1 MKLSSFVRCL
11 VLCAALVAS
20 PAAGQ
25 VPAGGSVSGTV
36 VDADGAQPLAD
47 AGVALEPRGGGAPPR
62 TTRTDAAGRYRFTGV
77 EDGDY
82 RVRVH
87 RLGYRAASVEVVLRG
102 GAAPQLSVG
111 LLVQPVA
118 LEPIRALGG
127 ARAAAANPFGRRGAD
142 EDASGDARVEVERAR
157 QRAHLAPDVRAVTG
171 ADVEEGVTL
180 AEADLLRAIQRLPG
194 VAARDDY
201 SAEVWTRGAPWDH
214 TRVYWDGMPLY
225 NPVHSLGIFSGVN
238 TDAVGSVLFH
248 PGVQPVYS
256 AGGAAAT
263 LELGSR
269 RGRARPTASA
279 EASLVSARVAA
290 DGAAGRVAWMAAAR
304 AGFGGWLLPRIEE
317 RTRPQDVWATDRFAD
332 LATRVDVRLGGGA
345 TLEASALAQRDLVDT
360 GPDTD
365 WAGGEPPRWGS
376 GAARVTLR
384 ARPGGFPAELTA
396 GGSRFDAEVRRT
408 PRDTIPAGSLFS
420 WPTLFSAR
428 SQVRYAVLEGRVG
441 ARAGAAP
448 WRAGASLV
456 RQGVHYDGPPLL
468 PRDLHLPPAAER
480 RDDGLAYGSVWG
492 EGRWTPLPRLAL
504 EGALRVDAGSRVPR
518 GEALRWAPRAAA
530 RFQAT
535 PRATLSA
542 AAGRS
547 WQYLQAGPELG
558 AQAFTQHSWLLA
570 GRGVPALRSDVV
582 TLGGEA
588 WLGTAWLAA
597 ATLYERRS
605 AGAAV
610 MDPRPGP
617 VLGRPD
623 FVEGTM
629 EAEGVELSVRRLAGR
644 WTGSASYSWG
654 SSTTRAE
661 GVEYA
666 SGADQRHSVDVAAR
680 ASLGRGF
687 HLGGALTASTGG
699 ASNRFF
705 AGIATCSVVV
715 AGCQWAEL
723 PRAGEP
729 GSVRAAPYASLDLAA
744 DWTRAFGPLRVTAFA
759 QLRNALDRDNPA
771 RYNHSVSYAGCGF
784 GRPVEGEPGCTD
796 DVWSSGLP
804 RIPVAGVRVSL

>member
-1 MKLSSFVRCL
+1 VKIFSLVRCL
-11 VLCAALVAS
+11 AFCAALVPS
-20 PAAGQ
+20 LAAGQ
-25 VPAGGSVSGTV
+25 AGGSVSGTV
-36 VDADGAQPLAD
+36 VDAEGAQPLAD
-47 AGVALEPRGGGAPPR
+47 AGVALEPRAGGATAR

-87 RLGYRAASVEVVLRG
+87 RLGYRAAAVEVVLRG

-118 LEPIRALGG
+118 LEPIRATGV
-127 ARAAAANPFGRRGAD
+127 ARGAAANPFGQRGAD
-142 EDASGDARVEVERAR
+142 EDASGEARLATERAR

-171 ADVEEGVTL
+171 ADVEEGVTF
-180 AEADLLRAIQRLPG
+180 AEADLLRALQRLPG

-248 PGVQPVYS
+248 PGVQPAAS

-269 RGRARPTASA
+269 RGRGRPAASA
-279 EASLVSARVAA
+279 EASLVSARVAI
-290 DGAAGRVAWMAAAR
+290 DGAAGRVAWMAAGR
-304 AGFGGWLLPRIEE
+304 TGFGGWLLPRIEE
-317 RTRPQDVWATDRFAD
+317 RTRPQDVWATDRFTD

-345 TLEASALAQRDLVDT
+345 ALEASALAQRDRVGT

-384 ARPGGFPAELTA
+384 ARPGGFPAALTA
-396 GGSRFDAEVRRT
+396 GGSLLDADVRGT
-408 PRDTIPAGSLFS
+408 PADTVPAGSLFS

-428 SQVRYAVLEGRVG
+428 SRVRYAVLEGRVG
-441 ARAGAAP
+441 ARPGAAP
-448 WRAGASLV
+448 WSAGAALV
-456 RQGVHYDGPPLL
+456 RHGVHYDGPPLL
-468 PRDLHLPPAAER
+468 PRDLRLPPASER
-480 RDDGLAYGSVWG
+480 RDDGLAYGSLWG

-504 EGALRVDAGSRVPR
+504 EGAVRVDAGSRVPG
-518 GEALRWAPRAAA
+518 GEALRWAPRVAA
-530 RFQAT
+530 RFQAA

-558 AQAFTQHSWLLA
+558 EQAFTQHSWLLA
-570 GRGVPALRSDVV
+570 GRAAPALRSDVV

-588 WLGTAWLAA
+588 WLGTDWLAS
-597 ATLYERRS
+597 ATVYERRS

-629 EAEGVELSVRRLAGR
+629 EAEGAELSVRRLAGR

-654 SSTTRAE
+654 TSTTRAA

-666 SGADQRHSVDVAAR
+666 SGADQRHTIDIAAR
-680 ASLGRGF
+680 APMGRGV

-699 ASNRFF
+699 AFNRFF
-705 AGIATCSVVV
+705 AGIATCSSEL
-715 AGCQWAEL
+715 ASCQWAEL
-723 PRAGEP
+723 PRAGAP
-729 GSVRAAPYASLDLAA
+729 GSVRGAAYASLDLAA
-744 DWTRAFGPLRVTAFA
+744 DWTHAFGPVRVTAFA
-759 QLRNALDRDNPA
+759 QLRNVLDRANPA
-771 RYNHSVSYAGCGF
+771 RYNHSVSFAACGY
-784 GRPVEGEPGCTD
+784 GRPVEGEPGCTH
-796 DVWSSGLP
+796 DVWSTGLP
-804 RIPVAGVRVSL
+804 RLPVAGVRVSL

>member
-1 MKLSSFVRCL
+1 MKLFNLVRYL
-11 VLCAALVAS
+11 VFCAALVPS
-20 PAAGQ
+20 LAAGQ
-25 VPAGGSVSGTV
+25 GAGGSVSGTV
-36 VDADGAQPLAD
+36 VDAEGAQPLAD
-47 AGVALEPRGGGAPPR
+47 AGVALEPRSGGAALR

-77 EDGDY
+77 PDGDY
-82 RVRVH
+82 RVQVR
-87 RLGYRAASVEVVLRG
+87 RLGYRAAAVEVVLRG

-118 LEPIRALGG
+118 LEPIRAVGV
-127 ARAAAANPFGRRGAD
+127 ARGTAPNPFGRRGAD
-142 EDASGDARVEVERAR
+142 EDASGDARVATERAR
-157 QRAHLAPDVRAVTG
+157 QRGYLAPDVRAVTG
-171 ADVEEGVTL
+171 ADVEEGVTFV
-180 AEADLLRAIQRLPG
+180 EADLLRALQRLPG

-248 PGVQPVYS
+248 PGVQPVSS

-269 RGRARPTASA
+269 RGRERPTASA
-279 EASLVSARVAA
+279 EASLVSARIAT

-317 RTRPQDVWATDRFAD
+317 RTRQQDVWATDRFTD

-345 TLEASALAQRDLVDT
+345 ALEASMLGQRDVVGT

-365 WAGGEPPRWGS
+365 WRGGDPRWGS

-396 GGSRFDAEVRRT
+396 GGSRFDADVRGT
-408 PRDTIPAGSLFS
+408 PADTLPAGALFS

-428 SQVRYAVLEGRVG
+428 SRVRYAVLEGRIG
-441 ARAGAAP
+441 AAEAP
-448 WRAGASLV
+448 WRAGAALV
-456 RQGVHYDGPPLL
+456 RQGVRYDGPPSF
-468 PRDLHLPPAAER
+468 PRDLRLPPTAER
-480 RDDGLAYGSVWG
+480 REDALAYGSLWG
-492 EGRWTPLPRLAL
+492 EGRWSPLPRLTL
-504 EGALRVDAGSRVPR
+504 EGAVRVDAGSRVP
-518 GEALRWAPRAAA
+518 GGDALRWAPRVAA
-530 RFQAT
+530 RFQAA

-558 AQAFTQHSWLLA
+558 DQAFTQHSWLLA
-570 GRGVPALRSDVV
+570 GPGVPALRSDVV

-588 WLGTAWLAA
+588 WLGEAWLAS
-597 ATLYERRS
+597 ATVYERRT

-610 MDPRPGP
+610 MDPRPGE

-623 FVEGTM
+623 FVEGAM
-629 EAEGVELSVRRLAGR
+629 EAEGMELSVRRLAGR

-661 GVEYA
+661 GLEYA
-666 SGADQRHSVDVAAR
+666 SGADQRHSLDVAAR
-680 ASLGRGF
+680 AAVGRGV
-687 HLGGALTASTGG
+687 HMGGAVTASSGG
-699 ASNRFF
+699 AFNRFF
-705 AGIATCSVVV
+705 AGIATCGSRL
-715 AGCQWAEL
+715 AGCHWAEL

-729 GSVRAAPYASLDLAA
+729 GSVRAAPYASVDLAA
-744 DWTRAFGPLRVTAFA
+744 DWTHAFGPLRVTAFA
-759 QLRNALDRDNPA
+759 QLRNALNRANPA
-771 RYNHSVSYAGCGF
+771 RYNNSVSYAACGY
-784 GRPVEGEPGCTD
+784 GRPVEGEAGCTE

-804 RIPVAGVRVSL
+804 RLPVVGVRLSL